1 MRIPDYNV
9 PIKVNDLSPKKRR
22 LDKIREEYRN
32 KKAWAITPA
41 QAKYLYSSKY
51 PHKSVKWDWFDKHA
65 VPIERLKAPLRWNL
79 QKLYEKIL

>member
-1 MRIPDYNV
+1 M
-9 PIKVNDLSPKKRR
+9 
-22 LDKIREEYRN
+22 
-32 KKAWAITPA
+32 KAWAITPA

-65 VPIERLKAPLRWNL
+65 IPIERLKAPLRWNL